1 MVPPEEDPDDPEAED
16 EYAAAKW
23 VVGVGGKV
31 TVLTP
36 KRRLDLAGKTPFPE
50 EAFHVVAVNLEG
62 VKGLTDANLR
72 CLRSCGKMESLGL
85 YLAGPGVTD
94 LHFLDG
100 MTELQHLDLRET
112 GIGDDS
118 LRPVRALRKLK
129 TLNLRG
135 CANLTSAGLAHLRD
149 LMELEYLNLGL
160 TRVTDLKDIAGLK
173 KLENLGFQGA
183 QVTDEGVKELA
194 GLTGLVALDLRE
206 TKVTGGCLMYLR
218 ALSKLRALN
227 FDGSQAMGVGL
238 QNLES
243 LSQLELLGL
252 SGTSLSDE
260 DLVCLVP
267 LKRLDT
273 LNLSSTKVT
282 DEGLKKLTAL
292 RSLTNL
298 GLGGTR
304 VSDRSM
310 RELTALQQ
318 LTALDL
324 SGDAITDVGLK
335 ELATMKQLQKLGLQG
350 TQVTE
355 AGVKVLRQALPKWSV
370 SQMTIRLQLMSYN
383 DLACCPTP
391 FARRQGCPSCQG
403 LSQHIALSFP
413 RRSCKTPTKPCLARP
428 RHTAWSSVPI
438 WPCFWRRLLIS
449 AIARLATPLGY
460 LARRFVAGATVGL
473 PGTSTSTTSLAGAAS
488 PSFPLWT
495 RRLSRPSRARLS
507 TRPMCHSV
515 ASRWPT

>member
-149 LMELEYLNLGL
+149 LMEL
-160 TRVTDLKDIAGLK
+160 
-173 KLENLGFQGA
+173 
-183 QVTDEGVKELA
+183 
-194 GLTGLVALDLRE
+194 
-206 TKVTGGCLMYLR
+206 
-218 ALSKLRALN
+218 
-227 FDGSQAMGVGL
+227 
-238 QNLES
+238 
-243 LSQLELLGL
+243 
-252 SGTSLSDE
+252 
-260 DLVCLVP
+260 
-267 LKRLDT
+267 
-273 LNLSSTKVT
+273 
-282 DEGLKKLTAL
+282 
-292 RSLTNL
+292 
-298 GLGGTR
+298 
-304 VSDRSM
+304 
-310 RELTALQQ
+310 
-318 LTALDL
+318 TALDL
-324 SGDAITDVGLK
+324 SGNAITDVGLK

-355 AGVKVLRQALPKWSV
+355 AGVKLLRQALPKC
-370 SQMTIRLQLMSYN
+370 QI
-383 DLACCPTP
+383 
-391 FARRQGCPSCQG
+391 QGQV
-403 LSQHIALSFP
+403 Q
-413 RRSCKTPTKPCLARP
+413 
-428 RHTAWSSVPI
+428 
-438 WPCFWRRLLIS
+438 
-449 AIARLATPLGY
+449 
-460 LARRFVAGATVGL
+460 
-473 PGTSTSTTSLAGAAS
+473 
-488 PSFPLWT
+488 
-495 RRLSRPSRARLS
+495 
-507 TRPMCHSV
+507 
-515 ASRWPT
+515 